1 MRLRF
6 WGEYCSTIYKR
17 FRGVKLGKRCIEGF
31 ALLRNYTLLL
41 LTPFGFFQLDTQFG
55 TKSSSFQKWFSKG
68 DAFVPEVDSWL
79 SLVIP

>member
-6 WGEYCSTIYKR
+6 WGKYCSTIYKR

-41 LTPFGFFQLDTQFG
+41 SRPFGYTLSVGFFQLDTQFG
-55 TKSSSFQKWFSKG
+55 TKSSLFQNGFQKEMPLFQK
-68 DAFVPEVDSWL
+68 L
-79 SLVIP
+79 IPG